1 MAYDIVSSRGG
12 SLMTERDLRWLELTI
27 FVVVWTNCVT
37 MFLTIPGTLW
47 PMFAGLGILLT
58 THLVFRFHRR

>member
-27 FVVVWTNCVT
+27 FVVVWTNYVN
-37 MFLTIPGTLW
+37 L
-47 PMFAGLGILLT
+47 FAD
-58 THLVFRFHRR
+58 HDPDRR